1 MRKRTK
7 RNYAGIQPT
16 GKKISDLLPNVLDGV
31 KQRRGVSETDVFAFW
46 FSLIGPKMGSYTQ
59 PISLKNRVLT
69 IKVKS
74 ATMYALLCNYEKP
87 RLLDAMRA
95 KFQVEDLIFRVG

>member
-1 MRKRTK
+1 MQKRTR
-7 RNYAGIQPT
+7 RNYVGTQPT
-16 GKKISDLLPNVLDGV
+16 GKKISDLLPDILDGL
-31 KQRRGVSETDVFAFW
+31 KQRQGVSDRDVFAFW
-46 FSLIGPKMGSYTQ
+46 FSLIGPKMGPFTQ
-59 PISLKNRVLT
+59 PISFKNRVLT

-95 KFQVEDLIFRVG
+95 KFQVENLIFRVG